1 MARRGRRFTRMMTK
15 KTLLRIMGELNGN
28 TEVLDDTECRKEA
41 EILAREYRVTFG
53 ESWRIWVEEDGED
66 E

>member
-1 MARRGRRFTRMMTK
+1 
-15 KTLLRIMGELNGN
+15 MGELNGN

-41 EILAREYRVTFG
+41 ETLAREYRVAFG
-53 ESWRIWVEEDGED
+53 ESWRIWVDDSEEDD